1 MRTNFQPDAYPFTN
15 QPLSAEDGGGYLIE
29 FPDVPG
35 CMSDGETSEDA
46 IINGR
51 DALKSCL
58 RTMKEFG
65 DPIPAPGA
73 LARSSG
79 SAATVTSERAKIAA

>member
-1 MRTNFQPDAYPFTN
+1 MRTKFQPDAYPFTI

-35 CMSDGETSEDA
+35 CISDGETPEQA
-46 IINGR
+46 ILNGR

-58 RTMKEFG
+58 QTMREFG
-65 DPIPAPGA
+65 DAIPEHGT
-73 LARSSG
+73 LARSKG
-79 SAATVTSERAKIAA
+79 SEKPAVRRHR